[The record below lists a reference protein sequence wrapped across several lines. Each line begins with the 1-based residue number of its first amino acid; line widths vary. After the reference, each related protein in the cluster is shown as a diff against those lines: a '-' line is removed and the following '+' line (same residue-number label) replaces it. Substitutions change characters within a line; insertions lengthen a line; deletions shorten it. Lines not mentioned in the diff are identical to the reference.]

1 MAGRGI
7 FASVANSSINN
18 KSDFFKKGS
27 GRAVVLEMLHK
38 NSDQN
43 GLVFVMR
50 ALILSSRKKDES
62 VIPNS
67 PGDVVGWPQL
77 LEHPKMKK
85 MAQQNV
91 KTALLNIT
99 GTKESEVTEA
109 QFVELWEDAINY
121 EAGTISEYN
130 QRKIEKV
137 QDLRGFLFDFDTYDQ
152 QTKDQK
158 AADAAA
164 VAAGKTPPK
173 QTNTYVNFAF
183 VPDQGDIEARIK
195 DLDKTHPVRGG

>member
-7 FASVANSSINN
+7 FSAVANSSTNN

-38 NSDQN
+38 DSDQN
-43 GLVFVMR
+43 GLVFVLR
-50 ALILSSRKKDES
+50 ALILSSRQKDKD
-62 VIPNS
+62 VLPNN

-158 AADAAA
+158 AADKAAID
-164 VAAGKTPPK
+164 AGKTPPK

-183 VPDQGDIEARIK
+183 VEDQGDIEARRK

>member
-7 FASVANSSINN
+7 FASVANSSTNN

-50 ALILSSRKKDES
+50 ALILSSRKKDEA

-77 LEHPKMKK
+77 LEHTKMKK

-121 EAGTISEYN
+121 EPGTISEYN

-158 AADAAA
+158 AADKAAIDS
-164 VAAGKTPPK
+164 GKTPPK

-183 VPDQGDIEARIK
+183 VPDQGDLEARIK

>member
-7 FASVANSSINN
+7 FSAVANSSTNN

-43 GLVFVMR
+43 GLVFVLR
-50 ALILSSRKKDES
+50 ALILSSRQKDKD
-62 VIPNS
+62 VLPNN

-158 AADAAA
+158 AADKAAID
-164 VAAGKTPPK
+164 AGKTPPK

-183 VPDQGDIEARIK
+183 VEDQGDIEKRRA

>member
-1 MAGRGI
+1 MSRAI
-7 FASVANSSINN
+7 FTAVANASTNN

-43 GLVFVMR
+43 GVVFVMR
-50 ALILSSRKKDES
+50 ALILSSRQKDVA
-62 VIPNS
+62 VIPNA

-91 KTALLNIT
+91 RTALLNIT

-121 EAGTISEYN
+121 EPGTISEYN
-130 QRKIEKV
+130 QRKINKV
-137 QDLRGFLFDFDTYDQ
+137 QDLRGFLFDYDTYDQ

-164 VAAGKTPPK
+164 IAAGKTPPK
-173 QTNTYVNFAF
+173 QTNTYVTFSF
-183 VPDQGDIEARIK
+183 VEDQGDLEKRIA
-195 DLDKTHPVRGG
+195 DLNKTNPIRGG

>member
-7 FASVANSSINN
+7 FSAVANSSTNN

-43 GLVFVMR
+43 GLVFVLR
-50 ALILSSRKKDES
+50 ALILSSRQKDKD
-62 VIPNS
+62 VLPNN

-158 AADAAA
+158 AADKAAID
-164 VAAGKTPPK
+164 AGKTPPK

-183 VPDQGDIEARIK
+183 VEDQGDIEARRK

>member
-7 FASVANSSINN
+7 FSAVANSSTNN

-43 GLVFVMR
+43 GLVFVLR
-50 ALILSSRKKDES
+50 ALILSSRQKDKD
-62 VIPNS
+62 VLPNN

-99 GTKESEVTEA
+99 GTKESEVDEA

-130 QRKIEKV
+130 QRKIEKI
-137 QDLRGFLFDFDTYDQ
+137 QDLRGFLFDYDTYDQ

-158 AADAAA
+158 AADKAAID
-164 VAAGKTPPK
+164 AGKTPPK

-183 VPDQGDIEARIK
+183 VEDQGDIEARRK

>member
-7 FASVANSSINN
+7 FSAVANSSTNN

-38 NSDQN
+38 NSEQN
-43 GLVFVMR
+43 GLVFVLR
-50 ALILSSRKKDES
+50 ALIISSRQKDPA
-62 VIPNS
+62 VLPNA

-77 LEHPKMKK
+77 LEHPKMKR

-99 GTKESEVTEA
+99 GTNEKEVTEA

-121 EAGTISEYN
+121 EKGTISEYN

-137 QDLRGFLFDFDTYDQ
+137 QDLRGFLFDFDTYDE
-152 QTKDQK
+152 QTKSQKEDDK
-158 AADAAA
+158 AAVLAN
-164 VAAGKTPPK
+164 KPPPR
-173 QTNTYVNFAF
+173 QFNTYVKFAF
-183 VPDQGDIEARIK
+183 VEDQGDIEARIK
-195 DLDKTHPVRGG
+195 DLDKTHPIRGG